1 MAGFNLTAQLQLQA
15 PKNTSKVVGDIR
27 KQLSGITANIKVKAD
42 VRTLAQANKHMQSIG
57 KSAATSSKA
66 VGSLNR
72 NLTEAARRFSV
83 ITVATGT
90 MLSLARAIKN
100 SVGEAIAFERELVK
114 ISQVTGKTVQNLQGL
129 TQEVT
134 KLSTAWGASSKELLN
149 VSRVLAQA
157 GFSAEKTRQ
166 ALDILA
172 KTSLGATFDSLADT
186 TEGAIAVLRQFRNEA
201 KAAGG
206 DIKFLEQTMDAIN
219 SVSKSFAV
227 ESGDLITVIRR
238 VGGVFES
245 AGGSVNELIALFT
258 SVRATTRESAET
270 IATGLRTIFT
280 RIQRTDTVDQLA
292 ALGIQLRDA
301 QGQFVGAFE
310 AVNRL
315 SQGLSALDP
324 RDFRFSEIVES
335 LGGFRQIGK
344 VIPLIRQFTV
354 AQDALNVAQASSGS
368 VTQDAIIAQQSLA
381 VQAQKVRQEF
391 DALVRKLTDSSAFRS
406 VAQGALEMARAFI
419 RIADALEPLLP
430 LITGLI
436 ALKIGRSLAPGLGA
450 ISGIRGK
457 AEGGRIHKFARGGFV
472 PGTGN
477 RDTVP
482 AMLQPGEFVIK
493 KSSASKLGSST
504 LEAMNNNRFRRG
516 GRSSGRMAKRAQD
529 ERRGDVEFG
538 GSTSL
543 SKNKKLIGELNT
555 VINKVDQIKTDNV
568 YGGAFLRHSG
578 SGSIDLKGQIEKT
591 QLINSLKANKTYIA
605 MSSAKGATASGAP
618 ASEFKNLAED
628 LKRRATEPKDLEFM
642 LKARSLKKGIS
653 EKAESK
659 LYDGVLKSV
668 GKTGKFLQR
677 ETGAGPPSQTMDQIL
692 SNTNID
698 NVIGN
703 LFEASLLEAGAP
715 YNPKD
720 RDAAN
725 APFDFPGGL
734 GEVHSAF
741 VDGAAIKQATSD
753 AKTSMTTGN
762 IRSFIKKAKNQ
773 KLAEYTKK
781 MDALLDGM
789 PNIKAE
795 FGTRGSKASERFGHI
810 GVLEDR
816 LGRRKKKAMGGK
828 IDSVPALLTPGEYV
842 INKSSAQSIG
852 YGNLNKMNQTG
863 VQRFAAG
870 GAVQR
875 FANGGSVGSGSGLVV
890 PRFDYLAGKADTLA
904 KQMDKVTQNFIKQGL
919 EGEELTQAQE
929 IAAKELK
936 TGSGKMKAA
945 FEKGVVSV
953 RGASLLPAATPN
965 KGIVRPTGM
974 SQLASSSTKGAEH
987 LKSMGAEA
995 GLTTGSIKLFNN
1007 LLKKGMPAQKAL
1019 EAATNKLAADQTKA
1033 IARRGGMTKAGYDYA
1048 ESLKGASQ
1056 RLKKVGLAAGGAV
1069 AGAVGGHIKGQ
1080 FKERVGMARAMMTK
1094 EGVGGA
1100 AQQMGKMGGAAQGI
1114 GFFGAA
1120 MATTA
1125 IQMSGLS
1132 DATKKAA
1139 TEAIGFGTSIIG
1151 IGGSLTQMLTGLV
1164 STGTAEATSNV
1175 AAKASEDAETASN
1188 AKAAAMNNRNS
1199 AAGSKMGTIFGIVAI
1214 AVVATISALKYFSAK
1229 QKATADEAAKSWK
1242 EGLKSITEGGKGN
1255 SEKIKKSLKEE
1266 IDARTLANKSS
1277 TMGMMAMA
1285 GSAAAAGAVIG
1296 SVIPVFGTVV
1306 GGIIGGLVGGVA
1318 GYLAATGKATDAAQA
1333 EVMARQA
1340 EIHAIYETVDSII
1353 SLNEANATLTNTL
1366 SDIDAAEGLTTE
1378 RQIELKLEAGAQ
1390 GLAAGGA
1397 TKNIGANAKL
1407 AELAERTGISAAV
1420 LKTKTGEE
1428 VEKLTDTKGEAIGS
1442 VGRAA
1447 FETAMME
1454 ASSSAE
1460 LVGSNLKASA
1470 DVYKQAGSEL
1480 TSAANFDELQAALPQ
1495 FNAAL
1500 KQRSDALAQSS
1511 ALEIQKAQEALRAA
1525 EAGTNEDE
1533 VAKAREGVA
1542 NATNRAAEQQR
1553 LLNEG
1558 YNQQI
1563 NATKARIQSD
1573 LDAVAAA
1580 EALNRELRAMNAAFA
1595 GVRQIQDRQQ
1605 GEERA
1610 IEGMTNV
1617 RTGADLDFSFD
1628 NIKGLD
1634 DITVIDDMNR
1644 FNSEVGALISEFP
1657 AGMQGEFNKLLANIQ
1672 GVDHA
1677 MKAGRDRVTT
1687 EFASGLK
1694 QGELPTDDI
1703 IKAAIGE
1710 DAFAGLSDDM
1720 LNNLRKNLGDVGEG
1734 ISVEEFDK
1742 IFEPYIKM
1750 GQEGAKKLQ
1759 SELEPTRAREI
1770 ANHKKFL
1777 NELEATRSEELDNQK
1792 KVLKVEQKSAAIMA
1806 KARGKAL
1813 TSEQK
1818 DAQRGAAAQ
1827 LALSGTGARAG
1838 DVRGVA
1844 QAKAQAQQ
1852 QHAIIQQQIQQGNL
1866 DINQRKALM
1875 TEDKKLIDTIK
1886 KTDAELGRLADQ
1898 SEKVG
1903 EIMDQIEGEKAKRE
1917 TITNLLGDFVKGGL
1931 EDRQGITSAL
1941 LGVRS
1946 SVATGTVQNQS
1957 AEQRSATF
1965 DMLDRLKDIVI
1976 AGTGGMTGK
1985 QVKQEL
1991 IFRDAI
1997 RMGLDPA
2004 IARQLATATT
2014 KEEELINS
2022 LDKLRASVN
2031 AAARARGAANIFG
2044 AAYGGMVYR
2053 AGGGNIFKPKGTDT
2067 VPAMLTP
2074 GEFVVRKSAVDKIGT
2089 GTLSAI
2095 NNGNYARGGV
2105 VYRQGGGGIGVAGG
2119 VLEKGDKQ
2127 LPTADEFKFMFA
2139 EGVRKMGTAKF
2150 FKIVKSQAAKVEGF
2164 DPSDAI
2170 KHMGTLVKAGRFD
2183 PSKLTFPDHLGAYFE
2198 RLREN
2203 IVLEAINSREVRFK
2217 SYSALTDVGSLR
2229 DAVMLDAGAPA
2240 RGEKAVAL
2248 NNIIKNGNMYWGALR
2263 NMTVGLGGVLEGEI
2277 SSEVVKQSTGIDI
2290 GNNVE
2295 KLIENAKARM
2305 AEIGK
2310 WMNKVHEL
2318 KGKGEAAQQRI
2329 FKKLDEMAQDRKL
2342 DAGLGKSGIGG
2353 GLRLGERG
2361 KNPEKIQKA
2370 IDALVNQGVLRMA
2383 SGGGVPGTSD
2393 TVPAMLTP
2401 GEFVMSKSA
2410 VQQHGVGY
2418 MKSLNRG
2425 RIPGFNRGGV
2435 VGRGNVQY
2443 KHDGGGIG
2451 SGGGVLSLDP
2461 TRVQEV
2467 LTTFNTTFSASL
2479 DKIVAPM
2486 NGVAQSLSRVAEA
2499 FGSMTMTHEFS
2510 GNISMSV
2517 NIANKDAI
2525 IAAVSEGIQPN
2536 VSQLITNQVNA
2547 AVKEMKQNP

>member
-270 IATGLRTIFT
+270 ISTGLRTIFT

-368 VTQDAIIAQQSLA
+368 VTQDAVIAQQSLA

-516 GRSSGRMAKRAQD
+516 GRYSGRMAKRAQD

-543 SKNKKLIGELNT
+543 SKNKKLVGQL
-555 VINKVDQIKTDNV
+555 NKVTDKIDQIKTDNV

-591 QLINSLKANKTYIA
+591 QLVNSLKANKTYMA
-605 MSSAKGATASGAP
+605 MSSAKGGSQ
-618 ASEFKNLAED
+618 FKNLAED

-642 LKARSLKKGIS
+642 LKARSLKKGIG

-668 GKTGKFLQR
+668 GKTGKFLQK

-734 GEVHSAF
+734 GGVHSAF

-773 KLAEYTKK
+773 KLAEYTNK

-795 FGTRGSKASERFGHI
+795 FGTRGSKASERGTHI

-816 LGRRKKKAMGGK
+816 RRKKKAMGGK

-1033 IARRGGMTKAGYDYA
+1033 IARRGGMSKAGLDYA
-1048 ESLKGASQ
+1048 KSLEGASQ

-1069 AGAVGGHIKGQ
+1069 AGKVGGHVKGQ

-1100 AQQMGKMGGAAQGI
+1100 AQQMGKMGGAAQQI

-1164 STGTAEATSNV
+1164 STGTAEAASNA

-1199 AAGSKMGTIFGIVAI
+1199 AAGSKMGTIFGIAAI

-1318 GYLAATGKATDAAQA
+1318 GYLAATSSATASAQA
-1333 EVMARQA
+1333 EVAARQA
-1340 EIHAIYETVDSII
+1340 EINAIYETVDSII

-1366 SDIDAAEGLTTE
+1366 SDIDATEGLTTE

-1420 LKTKTGEE
+1420 LKTKTGED
-1428 VEKLTDTKGEAIGS
+1428 VEKLTDTKTGEAIGS

-1511 ALEIQKAQEALRAA
+1511 ALEIQKAQEALRVA

-1580 EALNRELRAMNAAFA
+1580 EALNRELRAMNSAFA

-1687 EFASGLK
+1687 EFASGLQ

-1720 LNNLRKNLGDVGEG
+1720 LNNLRKNLGDVSLGEG

-1866 DINQRKALM
+1866 DINQKKALM

-1931 EDRQGITSAL
+1931 EDRQSITSAL

-2004 IARQLATATT
+2004 IAKQLATATT

-2022 LDKLRASVN
+2022 LDKLTAVIN
-2031 AAARARGAANIFG
+2031 AAARARGAGAAAPFG

-2105 VYRQGGGGIGVAGG
+2105 VYREGGGGIGVAGG
-2119 VLEKGDKQ
+2119 VLEKGKKQ
-2127 LPTADEFKFMFA
+2127 IPTGDEFRHIFA
-2139 EGVRKMGTAKF
+2139 ESVRNIGTKNFFNIIKRSYGLEEDWWKQAKNPG
-2150 FKIVKSQAAKVEGF
+2150 KAAVIATEGKE
-2164 DPSDAI
+2164 AVRNI
-2170 KHMGTLVKAGRFD
+2170 ATLVKAGRFD
-2183 PSKLTFPDHLGAYFE
+2183 PSKLTFPDPLAEYFE
-2198 RLREN
+2198 LLAASP
-2203 IVLEAINSREVRFK
+2203 VLESINSREVQFK
-2217 SYSALTDVGSLR
+2217 SWGPITNINTLR
-2229 DAVMLDAGAPA
+2229 RSHTAGTLPKSIGVAQAYRNRLNDIMRDSEGGLRLDAVA
-2240 RGEKAVAL
+2240 
-2248 NNIIKNGNMYWGALR
+2248 NIK
-2263 NMTVGLGGVLEGEI
+2263 EGI
-2277 SSEVVKQSTGIDI
+2277 AAEVVKQGTGI
-2290 GNNVE
+2290 NVTDNIRS
-2295 KLIENAKARM
+2295 LRDSALNRWLRL
-2305 AEIGK
+2305 GD
-2310 WMNKVHEL
+2310 WVTEL
-2318 KGKGEAAQQRI
+2318 KKIQNNDPGKKTWDQMIDHAS
-2329 FKKLDEMAQDRKL
+2329 KL
-2342 DAGLGKSGIGG
+2342 GTGIGG
-2353 GLRLGERG
+2353 VLRLGPRQ
-2361 KNPEKIQKA
+2361 KNPKNIQDA
-2370 IDALVNQGVLRMA
+2370 IDALVGHGILRMA